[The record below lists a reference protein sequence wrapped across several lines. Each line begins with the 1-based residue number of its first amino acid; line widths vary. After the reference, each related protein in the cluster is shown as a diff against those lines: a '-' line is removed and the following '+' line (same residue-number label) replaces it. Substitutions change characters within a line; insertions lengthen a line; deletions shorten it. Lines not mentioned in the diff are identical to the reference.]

1 MPRKARIDAPG
12 AVHHVIARGI
22 EKRDIFW
29 DDYDRNN
36 FLERLG
42 TIIEESDT
50 RCYAWALLPNHCH
63 LLFKTG
69 LYPIATVMRRLLTGY
84 AVTFNRRHRRHG
96 HLFQNRY
103 KSILCQEEVY
113 LKELVRYIHL
123 NPLRAKIVD
132 DLKQLDTYT
141 FCGHSA
147 LMDRVKRSWQEVNEV
162 LGLFAAKRLQARERY
177 RSFVQK
183 GIPQGRRKDLTGGGL
198 LRSAGGW
205 LNVKALREAKIF
217 YKSDERILGDS
228 DFVDSVLANADEK
241 MERKYALQAA
251 GLDLDVLAEIVARIT
266 GVKPSRIFSP
276 GKNRSRVGAR
286 SLLCFWATREL
297 GISLAELSRRTRIS
311 QSSISMSVQRGEQM
325 VEREGYSLSNE
336 LKLKNRRALYS
347 KLTRENTSASY
358 YEFCSKELIY
368 YMAKKTTS

>member
-12 AVHHVIARGI
+12 ALHHVIARGI
-22 EKRDIFW
+22 EKRDIFR

-36 FLERLG
+36 FLERLS
-42 TIIEESDT
+42 TVIDESDT
-50 RCYAWALLPNHCH
+50 LCFAWALLPNHCH

-69 LYPIATVMRRLLTGY
+69 LTPIATVMRRLLTGY
-84 AVTFNRRHRRHG
+84 AVSFNRRHRRHG

-123 NPLRAKIVD
+123 NPLRAGIVD
-132 DLKQLDTYT
+132 DLKQLDTYP
-141 FCGHSA
+141 FGGHSA
-147 LMDRVKRSWQEVNEV
+147 MVDRVKRPWQGVNRV
-162 LGLFAAKRLQARERY
+162 LGLFATTRLQAKAQY
-177 RSFVQK
+177 RSFVEK
-183 GIPQGRRKDLTGGGL
+183 GIQLGRREDLTGGGL

-228 DFVDSVLANADEK
+228 DFVESVLAIANEK

-251 GLDLDVLAEIVARIT
+251 GLDLDGLAEIVAGIT

-276 GKNRSRVGAR
+276 GKDRRRVYAR

-311 QSSISMSVQRGEQM
+311 QSSISMSAHRGEQI
-325 VEREGYSLSNE
+325 VESEGHSL
-336 LKLKNRRALYS
+336 LDAMKLKNRG
-347 KLTRENTSASY
+347 ASP
-358 YEFCSKELIY
+358 
-368 YMAKKTTS
+368 

>member
-12 AVHHVIARGI
+12 ALHHVIVRGI
-22 EKRDIFW
+22 EKRDIFR
-29 DDYDRNN
+29 DDHDRNS

-42 TIIEESDT
+42 AILDESGT

-63 LLFKTG
+63 LLFETG
-69 LYPIATVMRRLLTGY
+69 LSPIATVMRRLLTGY

-103 KSILCQEEVY
+103 KSILCQQEVY

-132 DLKQLDTYT
+132 DLKQLDNYA

-147 LMDRVKRSWQEVNEV
+147 LMDRVKRPWQEVDEV
-162 LGLFAAKRLQARERY
+162 LRMFAAKRYQARDRY
-177 RSFVQK
+177 RSFVEK
-183 GIPQGRRKDLTGGGL
+183 GIQLGRRKDLTGGGL

-205 LNVKALREAKIF
+205 LNIKVLREAKIF

-228 DFVDSVLANADEK
+228 DFVERVLANANEQ

-251 GLDLDVLAEIVARIT
+251 GLDLDGLAEIVAGIT
-266 GVKPSRIFSP
+266 GVKPSKIFSP
-276 GKNRSRVGAR
+276 GKNRSRVHAR
-286 SLLCFWATREL
+286 SLLCYWAVSEL
-297 GISLAELSRRTRIS
+297 GITLAELSRRAHIS
-311 QSSISMSVQRGEQM
+311 QSSISMSVHRGEQI
-325 VEREGYSLSNE
+325 VEKEAYSLMNNM
-336 LKLKNRRALYS
+336 KLKNRRAS
-347 KLTRENTSASY
+347 P
-358 YEFCSKELIY
+358 
-368 YMAKKTTS
+368 

>member
-42 TIIEESDT
+42 TIIDESDT
-50 RCYAWALLPNHCH
+50 HCYAWALLPNHCH

-69 LYPIATVMRRLLTGY
+69 LSPIATVMRRLLTGY

-132 DLKQLDTYT
+132 DLKQLDTYA

-162 LGLFAAKRLQARERY
+162 FGLFAAKRLQARERY

-251 GLDLDVLAEIVARIT
+251 GLDLDVLAEIVAGIT

-276 GKNRSRVGAR
+276 GKNRSRVQAR

-336 LKLKNRRALYS
+336 LKLKNRRAS
-347 KLTRENTSASY
+347 P
-358 YEFCSKELIY
+358 
-368 YMAKKTTS
+368 